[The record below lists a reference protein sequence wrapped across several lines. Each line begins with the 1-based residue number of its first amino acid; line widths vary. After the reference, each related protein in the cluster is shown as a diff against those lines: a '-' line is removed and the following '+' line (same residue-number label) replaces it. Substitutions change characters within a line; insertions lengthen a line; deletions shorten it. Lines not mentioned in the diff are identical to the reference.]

1 MIKLNRPLVLASGS
15 PRRKELLECAGL
27 SFEVMEVPA
36 EEEDGVDPSLPPGE
50 GAGRRALAK
59 AAWAAAR
66 RPDAVVL
73 GADTIVVLEG
83 EVLGKPSDAAGA
95 REMLLRL
102 SGRTHRVITGFA
114 IVSGGEARTRLVE
127 TEVGF
132 RALDAASIGRYVES
146 GEPMDKAGAYAI
158 QGAGGGFID
167 RVSGS
172 YTNVIGLPLP
182 EVLAALA
189 ECGASEENGPG

>member
-36 EEEDGVDPSLPPGE
+36 EEEDRVDPSLPPGE

-59 AAWAAAR
+59 AAWAAER

-95 REMLLRL
+95 REMLSRL

-172 YTNVIGLPLP
+172 YTNVVGLPLP

>member
-1 MIKLNRPLVLASGS
+1 MIKLNRSLVLASGS

-27 SFEVMEVPA
+27 SFEVMKVPA

-59 AAWAAAR
+59 AVWAAAR
-66 RPDAVVL
+66 RLDAVVL
-73 GADTIVVLEG
+73 GADTIVVLG
-83 EVLGKPSDAAGA
+83 DDVLGKPPDAAGA
-95 REMLLRL
+95 REMLHRL

-114 IVSGGEARTRLVE
+114 IVSGGEARTCLVE
-127 TEVGF
+127 TEVRF

-167 RVSGS
+167 RVRGS
-172 YTNVIGLPLP
+172 YTNVVGLPLP
-182 EVLAALA
+182 EVLATLA
-189 ECGASEENGPG
+189 ECGAGEENGPG

>member
-27 SFEVMEVPA
+27 SFEVVEVPA

-59 AAWAAAR
+59 AAWAAVH

-83 EVLGKPSDAAGA
+83 EVLGKPSGAAGA

-102 SGRTHRVITGFA
+102 SGCTHRVITGFA
-114 IVSGGEARTRLVE
+114 IVSGGEVRTRLVE

-189 ECGASEENGPG
+189 ECVASEEIGPG

>member
-1 MIKLNRPLVLASGS
+1 
-15 PRRKELLECAGL
+15 
-27 SFEVMEVPA
+27 MEVPA
-36 EEEDGVDPSLPPGE
+36 EEEDRVDPSLPPGE

-59 AAWAAAR
+59 AAWAAER

-73 GADTIVVLEG
+73 GADTIVVLQG

-95 REMLLRL
+95 REMLSRL

-132 RALDAASIGRYVES
+132 RALDAASIERYVES

-172 YTNVIGLPLP
+172 YTNVVGLPLP

-189 ECGASEENGPG
+189 ECGAGEENGPG